1 MARQAKELV
10 AEAYAPWLQ
19 GNLDDNQW
27 HRWYVC
33 GLCEVGYHGV
43 VRCALGW
50 ACWKTYLGRPES
62 DQLRAFGLNQL
73 GNGLSAVNRHEER
86 LEVIKARLQ
95 LPLHPHQILVTKGN
109 LADCYREL
117 GRENESISLS
127 QEVYDGIASIFGR
140 SHFQTIDSA
149 INLAATLSQF
159 GRLAGAKKL
168 LNEQI
173 TIARHRGPDDK
184 TVLTLRAVLA
194 ETIIKEDDPTEA
206 VAIFEDV
213 DRRMRRVLGPAH
225 PQSQSVRTGL
235 EEARAKLL
243 AFHDAADKA

>member
-1 MARQAKELV
+1 MQ
-10 AEAYAPWLQ
+10 
-19 GNLDDNQW
+19 N
-27 HRWYVC
+27 
-33 GLCEVGYHGV
+33 EV
-43 VRCALGW
+43 
-50 ACWKTYLGRPES
+50 WKTYLDRPES

-117 GRENESISLS
+117 GRENVSISLS
-127 QEVYDGIASIFGR
+127 QEVYDGIASILGR

-173 TIARHRGPDDK
+173 TIARPRGPNDK

-225 PQSQSVRTGL
+225 PQSLSVRAGL

-243 AFHDAADKA
+243 AFHDAADEA